1 MFNGLPLCGREV
13 GESIAKPEKIVIFVN
28 QNNQILHIMKLRH
41 LFLALLASAAS
52 FVGCDLLGDLEDLGE
67 ANVSL
72 DLTEIVLPKEGGSK
86 TIQLVATR
94 DWEVKV
100 DLPDWLALSANGG
113 KASLEP
119 QSITITVD
127 ENKGNDR
134 EATITFSA
142 NFAKASVLVKQEGA
156 MGEIKK
162 GSGTK
167 EDPYTVAGAIEY
179 INTLT
184 GDSPIKVY
192 IKGKVCKL
200 GEDGKDEVGFTTQY
214 GNGTFRMSDD
224 GANENSFYA
233 YRINYLGNKKF
244 TASDTDVKV
253 GDEVIVYGNV
263 VNFKGNTP
271 ETVSGT
277 AFLFSLNGVDK
288 GGDDNSGQGQT
299 GEAKGSGTE
308 ADPFN
313 VAAAIAKA
321 KEVGQTESAE
331 AYYIK
336 GKVAQVKEAFGA
348 QYGNGTFELVDEG
361 FDAVFTAFR
370 ILYFGNQK
378 WAEGDKSVKEGDE
391 LVVVGKI
398 VNFKGN
404 TPETSQGS
412 GYLYSLNGE
421 KGNATPPE
429 EETKATPA
437 GDGSQSNPF
446 NVSAAIDKA
455 KEVGETATEKDFY
468 VKGKVSKITEQFG
481 AQYGN
486 GTFVLVDE
494 GYTAVFTAYRILYF
508 GGEKWQ
514 EGDATVA
521 VNDEIVAV
529 GKIVNFKGNTPEITQ
544 GGYLYSLN
552 GQTSMAQTP
561 VFGVESTDIKVSAKA
576 TSAEIKVKG
585 NVAWTVSRV
594 SDGVTC
600 TPTSGEGAGKI
611 VVSFPANESED
622 TEVSY
627 SVAISTEADVTNNLI
642 VVNITQA
649 KAGAAGSG
657 EAMWDKDQLAAAA
670 AGGATVQMDD
680 YISFVN
686 SSSYSGSVTELR
698 VYKSQT
704 LTIKA
709 TNATITDIEFVCT
722 VAGAEKYGPG
732 CFKAI
737 DGYSYNDKQGRW
749 AGSASE
755 VVFTAE
761 SNQVRIVELKVHYT
775 AN

>member
-1 MFNGLPLCGREV
+1 M
-13 GESIAKPEKIVIFVN
+13 N

-100 DLPDWLALSANGG
+100 DLPDWLALSANSG

-119 QSITITVD
+119 QAITITVD

-134 EATITFSA
+134 EATITFNA
-142 NFAKASVLVKQEGA
+142 NFVKASVLVKQEGA

-167 EDPYTVAGAIEY
+167 EDPYTVAGVVEY
-179 INTLT
+179 LETL
-184 GDSPIKVY
+184 GADVNSPVKVY
-192 IKGKVCKL
+192 VKGKIASIK
-200 GEDGKDEVGFTTQY
+200 EEFSAQY
-214 GNGTFRMSDD
+214 GNANFDITDD
-224 GANENSFYA
+224 GEVGDVKFTC
-233 YRINYLGNKKF
+233 YRVLYLGNKKWVEG
-244 TASDTDVKV
+244 DTQIKAKDDV
-253 GDEVIVYGNV
+253 VIFGNV

-271 ETVSGT
+271 ETQQGN

-288 GGDDNSGQGQT
+288 GGDEGGQGSGAT
-299 GEAKGSGTE
+299 GEAKGTGT
-308 ADPFN
+308 ATDPFN

-321 KEVGQTESAE
+321 QATGQTATAD

-336 GKVAQVKEAFGA
+336 GKVKSVTEQFGA
-348 QYGNGTFELVDEG
+348 QYGNGTFDLVDEG
-361 FDAVFTAFR
+361 FDAVFTAYR
-370 ILYFGNQK
+370 ILYFGNKK
-378 WAEGDKSVKEGDE
+378 WAEGDKTVNENDE
-391 LVVVGKI
+391 IVVVGKI
-398 VNFKGN
+398 VNYKGN
-404 TPETSQGS
+404 TPETDQGS
-412 GYLYSLNGE
+412 AYLYSLNGE
-421 KGNATPPE
+421 TGEPVTPPE
-429 EETKATPA
+429 DETFATPA
-437 GDGSQSNPF
+437 GDGSQANPF
-446 NVSAAIDKA
+446 NVSAAIAKA
-455 KEVGETATEKDFY
+455 KEVGKTATEQDYY

-481 AQYGN
+481 ATYGN
-486 GTFVLVDE
+486 GTFVLVDD
-494 GYTAVFTAYRILYF
+494 GFTAEFTAYRILYF
-508 GGEKWQ
+508 GGEKWV

-521 VNDEIVAV
+521 VGDEIVAV
-529 GKIVNFKGNTPEITQ
+529 GKIVNYNDATPEITQ
-544 GGYLYSLN
+544 GGHLYSLN
-552 GQTSMAQTP
+552 GQTSMAQSP
-561 VFGVESTDIKVSAKA
+561 VFGVENANIKVAASA
-576 TSAEIKVKG
+576 TTAEIKVKG
-585 NVAWTVSRV
+585 NVAWTVSRT
-594 SDGVTC
+594 SNGITC
-600 TPTSGEGAGKI
+600 NPTSGEGAGTI
-611 VVSFPANESED
+611 TVTFPANTSEE

-627 SVAISTEADVTNNLI
+627 TVGISTEADVAEKTI
-642 VVNITQA
+642 AVNITQA

-657 EAMWDKDQLAAAA
+657 EAMWGKDELAAAA
-670 AGGATVQMDD
+670 AGGTTVQMDD

-686 SSSYSGSVTELR
+686 STSYSGSVTELR
-698 VYKSQT
+698 VYKNQT

-709 TNATITDIEFVCT
+709 NNATITDIEFVCT